1 MSKAASAG
9 ELDGREASAPR
20 TVAAVRTSV
29 LAAPEPQT
37 SVGGEGRKEPHSQ
50 RGSSTAV
57 LRNGGKRAQT
67 RKKRRVGHLR
77 MAGTF
82 RGSMRWRSQW
92 SGCEKHAD
100 GCGDGRTS
108 LPQAM
113 APATCQQGWSSNW
126 SGFLRK
132 VVKVRRFTSCIAG
145 DGTASLRAGGID
157 STALLVS
164 FGRGEPFGLRIER
177 GFERG
182 RCSRGRSQR
191 LRTVGSPGGWMRTTL

>member
-1 MSKAASAG
+1 M
-9 ELDGREASAPR
+9 
-20 TVAAVRTSV
+20 AV
-29 LAAPEPQT
+29 PEPQT

-77 MAGTF
+77 MPGTF
-82 RGSMRWRSQW
+82 RGSTRWRSQW

-100 GCGDGRTS
+100 DCVDGRTS

-113 APATCQQGWSSNW
+113 ASTTCQQGRSSNW

-145 DGTASLRAGGID
+145 DGTASLRAGSAD
-157 STALLVS
+157 STALLCS
-164 FGRGEPFGLRIER
+164 FGREGPFGLRIER
-177 GFERG
+177 GFGRG
-182 RCSRGRSQR
+182 R
-191 LRTVGSPGGWMRTTL
+191 